1 MTILAVD
8 NENLMLNRLC
18 RCIKQVKPDSLVV
31 SFKNPADA
39 LAYMEN
45 HTVDVVFLEIM
56 LRKMMGIEL
65 ARQMQQINP
74 HVNIIFTSSYSNYMY
89 EAMSEIR
96 CSGFI
101 VKTVTTE
108 KIKRELEDLRHP
120 IECKALY

>member
-18 RCIKQVKPDSLVV
+18 RHIKQIKPDSLVV

-45 HTVDVVFLEIM
+45 HTVDVVFLEMM
-56 LRKMMGIEL
+56 LQKMMGTEL

-101 VKTVTTE
+101 VKPVTTE

>member
-18 RCIKQVKPDSLVV
+18 RHIKQIKPDSLVV

-101 VKTVTTE
+101 VKPVTTE

>member
-18 RCIKQVKPDSLVV
+18 RHIKQIKPDSLVV

-45 HTVDVVFLEIM
+45 HTVDVVFLEMM
-56 LRKMMGIEL
+56 LQKMMGIEL

-74 HVNIIFTSSYSNYMY
+74 HVNIIFTSSYSNYIY

-101 VKTVTTE
+101 VKPFTTE
-108 KIKRELEDLRHP
+108 KIQRELEDLRHP

>member
-18 RCIKQVKPDSLVV
+18 RHIKQIKPDSLVV

-45 HTVDVVFLEIM
+45 HTVDVVFLEMM
-56 LRKMMGIEL
+56 LQKMMGIEL

-74 HVNIIFTSSYSNYMY
+74 HVNIIFTSSYSNYIY

-101 VKTVTTE
+101 VKPVTTE

>member
-45 HTVDVVFLEIM
+45 HTVDVVFLDIM

-74 HVNIIFTSSYSNYMY
+74 PVNIIFTSSYSNYMY

-101 VKTVTTE
+101 VKPVTTE
-108 KIKRELEDLRHP
+108 RIKRELENLRHP

>member
-1 MTILAVD
+1 MTILAVY

-18 RCIKQVKPDSLVV
+18 RHIKQIKPDSLVV

-56 LRKMMGIEL
+56 LQKMMGIEL

-74 HVNIIFTSSYSNYMY
+74 HVNIIFTSSYSNYIY

-101 VKTVTTE
+101 VKPVTTE

-120 IECKALY
+120 IECNALY

>member
-1 MTILAVD
+1 
-8 NENLMLNRLC
+8 ML
-18 RCIKQVKPDSLVV
+18 P
-31 SFKNPADA
+31 
-39 LAYMEN
+39 
-45 HTVDVVFLEIM
+45 
-56 LRKMMGIEL
+56 KMIGIEL

-101 VKTVTTE
+101 VKPVTTE

>member
-18 RCIKQVKPDSLVV
+18 RHIKQIKPDSLVV
-31 SFKNPADA
+31 SFKNSADA

-56 LRKMMGIEL
+56 LQKMMGIEL

-101 VKTVTTE
+101 VKPVTTE

>member
-8 NENLMLNRLC
+8 NENLVLNRLC
-18 RCIKQVKPDSLVV
+18 RHIKQIKPDSLVV

-45 HTVDVVFLEIM
+45 HTVDVVFLEMM
-56 LRKMMGIEL
+56 LQKMMGIEL

-101 VKTVTTE
+101 VKPVTTE